1 MLAKTLLVLASLA
14 LASAAPA
21 KRQAGAGCGSQ
32 PPAPSLPANG
42 NGAELPPVAA
52 GLVLKHIALG
62 HGIQNYTCASTN
74 ATGATTLAASAT
86 GALAAL
92 YDAAPLYPNAGPG
105 SLPSVDAFN
114 ALNTN
119 VVWDSPLPLVSDG
132 VSRFGAS
139 TSAPFP
145 AAADLVLPSIAPLK
159 QIGVHFFDDAG
170 VPTFQVGED
179 LFKGGKLNGTKAP
192 SSADVGPEK
201 TGAVDWLLL
210 GDKGASKGVTT
221 VYRVVTAGGVAHQCT
236 VAGATDSVPYA
247 TYYWFYGPKA

>member
-114 ALNTN
+114 ALTTN

-145 AAADLVLPSIAPLK
+145 PPPTSIAPLK

-170 VPTFQVGED
+170 VPTFHVGED

-210 GDKGASKGVTT
+210 GDKGASKGVTA

>member
-1 MLAKTLLVLASLA
+1 MLAKTFLLLASLA

-21 KRQAGAGCGSQ
+21 KRQAGSSCGAK
-32 PPAPSLPANG
+32 PTTPNLPVNG

-52 GLVLKHIALG
+52 DLVLKHIALG
-62 HGIQNYTCASTN
+62 HGIQNYTCAETN
-74 ATGATTLAASAT
+74 ATGPTTLAATAT

-92 YDAAPLYPNAGPG
+92 YDAAPLYPSAGPG
-105 SLPSVDAFN
+105 SLSSVDAFN
-114 ALNTN
+114 GLTTN

-145 AAADLVLPSIAPLK
+145 APADLALPNIAPLK
-159 QIGVHFFDDAG
+159 QIGVHFFDDKG
-170 VPTFQVGED
+170 VPTFKVGED
-179 LFKGGKLNGTKAP
+179 LFKGAKLNGTKAP

-210 GDKGASKGVTT
+210 GDKGASKGVTA
-221 VYRVVTAGGVAHQCT
+221 VYRVVTAGGVAHKCT
-236 VAGATDSVPYA
+236 TVGATDSVPYA